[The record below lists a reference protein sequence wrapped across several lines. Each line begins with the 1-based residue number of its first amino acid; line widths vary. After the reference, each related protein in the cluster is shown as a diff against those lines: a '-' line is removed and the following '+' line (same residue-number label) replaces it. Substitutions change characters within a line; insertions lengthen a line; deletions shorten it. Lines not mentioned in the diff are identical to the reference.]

1 MLKTRYGQLFRIAVW
16 LLKHFLLA
24 VFGLLIFVALT
35 VTLGASYFTWMIL
48 FAIGPWMIRSA
59 VFVACFMGVAVVME
73 SIRQ

>member
-1 MLKTRYGQLFRIAVW
+1 MPKAYYGQLFRTAVW

-24 VFGLLIFVALT
+24 VFGLLVFVALT
-35 VTLGASYFTWMIL
+35 GTLGVSHFTWMIL
-48 FAIGPWMIRSA
+48 SALGPWMIRSA